1 MSKGTQEWPGRMH
14 SSDELCYTVP
24 LRLSLLISTVTH
36 VHICMHT
43 LSVCAGLDFSSDDD
57 DDEAEETAAARLI
70 ELESK
75 QASLVLRPP
84 LHFCSSVY
92 M

>member
-1 MSKGTQEWPGRMH
+1 M
-14 SSDELCYTVP
+14 V
-24 LRLSLLISTVTH
+24 STVTH

-43 LSVCAGLDFSSDDD
+43 LSVCVGLDFSSDDD

-75 QASLVLRPP
+75 QASLILG
-84 LHFCSSVY
+84 LLSIFALQSTCNIY
-92 M
+92 IYQ